1 MNLHRKPIK
10 PLILIAE
17 DDPDD
22 RLLLKMTF
30 NEEGCELRFVEDG
43 VELMNYLHGNA
54 CIPMPSSFFWDLRMP
69 RKRWEGSTSGNQE
82 RMRNSNIY
90 RSLFGPPPTLIK
102 INSSVRKRVH
112 RNISQSP
119 PLLLEMD
126 AAIKDIVKRWLP
138 LPSIAE
144 EATKGRAINQYS

>member
-54 CIPMPSSFFWDLRMP
+54 CIPMPSLILLDLRMP
-69 RKRWEGSTSGNQE
+69 RKDGKEALLEIRKHEKLKHIPIVVWTTSNADKDQ
-82 RMRNSNIY
+82 
-90 RSLFGPPPTLIK
+90 LFCAEAGASEYFTKP
-102 INSSVRKRVH
+102 SAFV
-112 RNISQSP
+112 
-119 PLLLEMD
+119 EMD

-138 LPSIAE
+138 LPFIAE
-144 EATKGRAINQYS
+144 EVTKGRAITQCS